1 MKCKTCGVE
10 GHDSQ
15 GKKELCL
22 EAVVARCHRF
32 EGALE
37 LIAAWHSTDALYN
50 NPVGVGHEAVR
61 IAREAL

>member
-22 EAVVARCHRF
+22 VAVVARCHRL
-32 EGALE
+32 EKALE
-37 LIAAWHSTDALYN
+37 EIKVLPDSDYQDDGRTHQDIAT
-50 NPVGVGHEAVR
+50 
-61 IAREAL
+61 EALG